1 MLAGTVSAVDIF
13 ESALPNARNEMDT
26 LMTKATMS
34 LAIREQQLTVPIH
47 SFFYAKGLLTTNFN
61 SIA

>member
-13 ESALPNARNEMDT
+13 ESALRNARNEMDA
-26 LMTKATMS
+26 LMTKGHYEPSDQRTATNCSNS
-34 LAIREQQLTVPIH
+34 LL
-47 SFFYAKGLLTTNFN
+47 FYAKGLLTTNFN